1 MPSETETEDA
11 IKAKGLNAPRLSPTD
26 VDAAIRS
33 ETFTRLPSG
42 KCLVCEITLQNG
54 FTVRGEASVVRP
66 ENFDQE
72 IGEKISRD
80 DARKKIW
87 PLLAYLLQE
96 KHPV

>member
-1 MPSETETEDA
+1 MPSEKEVEA
-11 IKAKGLNAPRLSPTD
+11 EIKAKGLKAPRLSPAD
-26 VDAAIRS
+26 VDAAIKG

-42 KCLVCEITLQNG
+42 KCLVCELTLQNG

-72 IGEKISRD
+72 IGEKIARD

-87 PLLAYLLQE
+87 PLLAYELQTR
-96 KHPV
+96 HPA

>member
-1 MPSETETEDA
+1 MNESETEKA
-11 IKAKGLNAPRLSPTD
+11 IQAKGLNAPRLTPSD

-42 KCLVCEITLQNG
+42 KCLICEVTLQNG

-72 IGEKISRD
+72 IGEKISRE

-87 PLLAYLLQE
+87 PLLAYMLQE
-96 KHPV
+96 KYPA

>member
-1 MPSETETEDA
+1 MANEQEIEDA
-11 IKAKGLNAPRLSPTD
+11 IVKAGKTAPRLSPAD
-26 VDAAIRS
+26 VDAAIRG

-72 IGEKISRD
+72 IGEKIARD

-87 PLLAYLLQE
+87 PLLAYELQT
-96 KHPV
+96 KHPA

>member
-1 MPSETETEDA
+1 MPNEQEVEAEIS
-11 IKAKGLNAPRLSPTD
+11 AKGLNAPRLSPAD
-26 VDAAIRS
+26 VDAAIKG

-42 KCLVCEITLQNG
+42 KCLVCELTLQNG

-72 IGEKISRD
+72 IGEKIARD

-87 PLLAYLLQE
+87 PLLAYELQT
-96 KHPV
+96 KHPA